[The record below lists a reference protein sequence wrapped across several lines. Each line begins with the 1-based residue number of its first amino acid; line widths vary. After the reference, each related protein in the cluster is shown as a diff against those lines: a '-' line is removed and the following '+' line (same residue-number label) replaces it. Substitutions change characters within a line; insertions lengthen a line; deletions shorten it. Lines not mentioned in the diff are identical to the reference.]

1 MFYKNTRNFQELLLR
16 QKFRQHF
23 LDSSWSK
30 IYGQHAKSRLQKPY
44 MWTGI
49 QVPVWNKHQHQHS
62 NMLLLKKW
70 PLRLRDGC
78 LILRWNCST
87 QKTGGCFVEEGRDAK
102 REIMVMTS
110 TASFTEVTTFSF
122 RGCCRFPLL
131 ASHWAKM
138 HFIFPHIFFPWNH
151 WPLVKFYW
159 KIYFINSTLFCQY
172 ASGYT
177 CICPIIIVGQQNIV
191 SLPELPGFWETCTL
205 ENKIHEIL
213 NLSIYVNFAI
223 FLLGNK
229 Y

>member
-138 HFIFPHIFFPWNH
+138 HFIFPHIFFSLKSLATGQILLKNLLH
-151 WPLVKFYW
+151 KFH
-159 KIYFINSTLFCQY
+159 FI
-172 ASGYT
+172 
-177 CICPIIIVGQQNIV
+177 
-191 SLPELPGFWETCTL
+191 
-205 ENKIHEIL
+205 
-213 NLSIYVNFAI
+213 LSICFRIHLYMSN
-223 FLLGNK
+223 NNSWTTK
-229 Y
+229 YCFFTGITGILRNLYTWK